1 MIDPG
6 ITVEVDQEDTN
17 LATLL
22 ADLTQFVT
30 AESLAEES
38 VLFTNPQNVQDLRRW
53 VAAEGSF
60 ASLSG
65 RRLRRTMNT
74 LIRGKPI
81 HSHLAERL
89 VNLGNRLKIRGAH
102 NEKKER
108 IAAKVCAAANGTKN
122 DWKAALDK
130 YEEDESAHLKANIKP
145 AVHWRDALTGSA
157 NDKHRGTN
165 MRNKAIIAL
174 SIRRF
179 DARAKA
185 ADAVKDKAFAH
196 AAANKAASQDRKG
209 VIKAVKAKTNVEK
222 VARVKKRK
230 ESNRMKQI
238 SESTRAAR
246 AVACDPVRVDL
257 GKINLLTSIPVKSI
271 LAEECRLRGMGD
283 ASAEE
288 TQAGLIERLSTYHK
302 LRNEHPTLIPEMTV
316 EGKAK
321 TTWRDRA
328 VAVPEQ
334 NGSAGY
340 AI

>member
-102 NEKKER
+102 NEKKSASR
-108 IAAKVCAAANGTKN
+108 QRF
-122 DWKAALDK
+122 ALLQTAQK
-130 YEEDESAHLKANIKP
+130 TIGKP
-145 AVHWRDALTGSA
+145 HWI
-157 NDKHRGTN
+157 N
-165 MRNKAIIAL
+165 MSRMNPRT
-174 SIRRF
+174 S
-179 DARAKA
+179 
-185 ADAVKDKAFAH
+185 
-196 AAANKAASQDRKG
+196 
-209 VIKAVKAKTNVEK
+209 
-222 VARVKKRK
+222 KR
-230 ESNRMKQI
+230 
-238 SESTRAAR
+238 T
-246 AVACDPVRVDL
+246 
-257 GKINLLTSIPVKSI
+257 
-271 LAEECRLRGMGD
+271 
-283 ASAEE
+283 
-288 TQAGLIERLSTYHK
+288 
-302 LRNEHPTLIPEMTV
+302 
-316 EGKAK
+316 
-321 TTWRDRA
+321 
-328 VAVPEQ
+328 
-334 NGSAGY
+334 
-340 AI
+340 